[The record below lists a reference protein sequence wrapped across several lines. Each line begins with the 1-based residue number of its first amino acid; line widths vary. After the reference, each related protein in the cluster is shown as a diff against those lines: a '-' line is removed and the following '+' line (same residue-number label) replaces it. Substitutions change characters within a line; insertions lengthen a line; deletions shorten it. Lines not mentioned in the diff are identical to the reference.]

1 MKFNITKEETRR
13 ILEMHLKEKKRGVIN
28 EQYSSPMYEKA
39 QNLLKN
45 ICFSGLNVELH
56 YFENAPKPEHEVLI
70 KQTGK
75 QNNIQYLTVDGTG
88 TVYKENPVGSGI
100 LMVSPGEKWSLDK
113 CLRDIGAR
121 KSNALRDYYTKYL
134 AAKTLEQWAA
144 EGVNVLDFPG
154 SYRSLDYLGEPLL
167 YVSKAL
173 QIRSNF
179 NPDGNSGRMLR
190 FLKDE
195 RGAKLDYEL
204 NQLEKQDMQG
214 PFRIKADADF
224 PNGLIYYLPYPSG
237 ERNKENDPT
246 DYKYKGGQGSGTST
260 ESTQGGPS
268 PESAGEGSTGS
279 LATSGTYLEMYNDIR
294 DKRLLDEEQLGECAE
309 ILRNWYNDWSRK
321 VSYNQADHQYFKSV
335 AQGCV
340 SQLNPSKLSSIFGS
354 KGGAIDR
361 DTRKIINIMVGEGNP
376 RVSETDPYRLRKNRA
391 R

>member
-1 MKFNITKEETRR
+1 MKFNITTEETRR

-28 EQYSSPMYEKA
+28 EQYSSPIMKQI
-39 QNLLKN
+39 QNLLKD
-45 ICFSGLNVELH
+45 ICFKGMKTEI
-56 YFENAPKPEHEVLI
+56 YKFDNAPKPDHEFLI
-70 KQTGK
+70 KQTGEYDGVK
-75 QNNIQYLTVDGTG
+75 YLAVDGT
-88 TVYKENPVGSGI
+88 VYNEYPVGSNI
-100 LMVSPGEKWSLDK
+100 LVVSPGETWSLENCHRK
-113 CLRDIGAR
+113 IGAS

-134 AAKTLEQWAA
+134 AAKTLEEWAA

-179 NPDGNSGRMLR
+179 NPDGNSGRLLK

-204 NQLEKQDMQG
+204 NQLEKQDMQD
-214 PFRIKADADF
+214 PLRIKADADF

-237 ERNKENDPT
+237 ERNLENDPT

-260 ESTQGGPS
+260 ESTQAGPS
-268 PESAGEGSTGS
+268 PESANEGSTGS

-294 DKRLLDEEQLGECAE
+294 DKRRLDPEQLSECAE
-309 ILRNWYNDWSRK
+309 ILRNWYDDWSRK

>member
-1 MKFNITKEETRR
+1 MKFNITTEETRR

-28 EQYSSPMYEKA
+28 EQYSSPIMKQV
-39 QNLLKN
+39 QNLLKD
-45 ICFSGLNVELH
+45 ICFKGTNSEAFIFDNP
-56 YFENAPKPEHEVLI
+56 PKPEHDVLI
-70 KQTGK
+70 KQTGELGGV
-75 QNNIQYLTVDGTG
+75 QYLAVDG
-88 TVYKENPVGSGI
+88 TVYKESPVGSGI
-100 LMVSPGEKWSLDK
+100 LVVSPGEKWSLDK
-113 CLRDIGAR
+113 CHRSKGAS

-179 NPDGNSGRMLR
+179 NPDGNSGRLLK

-204 NQLEKQDMQG
+204 NQLEKQDMQN
-214 PFRIKADADF
+214 PLRIKPDADF
-224 PNGLIYYLPYPSG
+224 PNGLIYYLPHPSG
-237 ERNKENDPT
+237 ERNLENDPT
-246 DYKYKGGQGSGTST
+246 DYKYKGSQGSGASPDST
-260 ESTQGGPS
+260 EGGPS
-268 PESAGEGSTGS
+268 PESANEGSTGS
-279 LATSGTYLEMYNDIR
+279 LATSGTYLEMYNNIR
-294 DKRLLDEEQLGECAE
+294 SKRRLDDAQLNECAE
-309 ILRNWYNDWSRK
+309 ILRNWYDDWSRK
-321 VSYNQADHQYFKSV
+321 VSYNQLDHQYFKSV
-335 AQGCV
+335 AQACV